1 MLFCSRRLVGDAT
14 CACYN
19 PRVTRAAASGYSN
32 NLLASILVLGTSSRM
47 EDASLKRPQ
56 VVIVG
61 AGFGGLEAAKKLACK
76 DVHVTV
82 IDRTNYHLFQPLLY
96 QVATAAL
103 SPADIAAPVRAVL
116 SKCKNMEVIL
126 AEVRSVDVDARKV
139 KMSDGTELD
148 YDFLVLAT
156 GARHSYFGHDE
167 WEKLAP
173 GLKSLEDAIEVR
185 RRLLT
190 AFEYAERIT
199 DEAARRA
206 AMTFVIIGGGPT
218 GVEMAGAIAEIARH
232 TLAKDFCHIDPSQ
245 ARVILVEGDPR
256 LLAAFPEDLS
266 ASALKQLVDLGVE
279 VRTGERATDL
289 TETGVQVGDEFIPCR
304 VKIWAAGNNASFVGK
319 TLGVPID
326 RVGRVMVN
334 DDLTIPGHPEVQVIG
349 DLANFTHQTG
359 QPLPGVS
366 PVAMQQGRHAARNI
380 LRMIANRKP
389 KRFRYWDKGSMATI
403 GRNKAV
409 ADLNFVHLS
418 GLPAWLVWL
427 FVHIIFLVG
436 FRNRS
441 AVLFQWAWAYFTF
454 NKGARLITRN
464 FQSEMRPPA

>member
-1 MLFCSRRLVGDAT
+1 
-14 CACYN
+14 
-19 PRVTRAAASGYSN
+19 
-32 NLLASILVLGTSSRM
+32 M
-47 EDASLKRPQ
+47 ENTPSEKPH

-61 AGFGGLEAAKKLACK
+61 AGFGGLEAAKKLACEN
-76 DVHVTV
+76 VRVTV

-116 SKCKNMEVIL
+116 SKWKNVEVIL
-126 AEVRSVDVDARKV
+126 AEVQSVDVDAK
-139 KMSDGTELD
+139 KIKTTDTEIG
-148 YDFLVLAT
+148 YDFLILAT
-156 GARHSYFGHDE
+156 GARHSYFGHNE

-173 GLKSLEDAIEVR
+173 GLKSLEDAIELR
-185 RRLLT
+185 RRLLM
-190 AFEYAERIT
+190 AFEYAEKVT
-199 DEAARRA
+199 DEAARKA

-218 GVEMAGAIAEIARH
+218 GVEMAGAIAEIARY
-232 TLAKDFCHIDPSQ
+232 TLAKDFRHIDPSK
-245 ARVILVEGDPR
+245 ARVILIEGEPG

-279 VRTGERATDL
+279 VRTATRATNL
-289 TETGVQVGDEFIPCR
+289 TEAGVQVGNEFIPCR
-304 VKIWAAGNNASFVGK
+304 VKIWAAGNNASFLGK
-319 TLGVPID
+319 TLGTPVD
-326 RVGRVMVN
+326 RVGRVIVN
-334 DDLTIPGHPEVQVIG
+334 GDLTIPGYPEVQVIG
-349 DLANFTHQTG
+349 DLANFSHQTG

-380 LRMIANRKP
+380 LAMLEGRRP
-389 KRFRYWDKGSMATI
+389 LRFRYWDKGSMATI

-409 ADLNFVHLS
+409 ADLNLVHLS

-436 FRNRS
+436 FRNRL

-464 FQSEMRPPA
+464 FQAEQRPPA

>member
-1 MLFCSRRLVGDAT
+1 MQNT
-14 CACYN
+14 
-19 PRVTRAAASGYSN
+19 P
-32 NLLASILVLGTSSRM
+32 
-47 EDASLKRPQ
+47 EKKPQ

-61 AGFGGLEAAKKLACK
+61 GGFGGLEAAKKLAGE
-76 DVHVTV
+76 DVRVTV

-126 AEVRSVDVDARKV
+126 AEVQSVDVAAKKIKTTD
-139 KMSDGTELD
+139 MEIP
-148 YDFLVLAT
+148 YDFLILAT

-173 GLKSLEDAIEVR
+173 GLKSLEDAIELR
-185 RRLLT
+185 RRLLM
-190 AFEYAERIT
+190 AFEYAEKIT
-199 DEAARRA
+199 DEAARKA

-218 GVEMAGAIAEIARH
+218 GVEMAGAIAEIARY
-232 TLAKDFCHIDPSQ
+232 TLAKDFRHIDPSQ
-245 ARVILVEGDPR
+245 ARVILIEGEPR
-256 LLAAFPEDLS
+256 LLASFPEDLS
-266 ASALKQLVDLGVE
+266 ASATKQLVDLGVE
-279 VRTGERATDL
+279 VRTGVRATNL
-289 TETGVQVGDEFIPCR
+289 TETGLQVGDEFIPCR
-304 VKIWAAGNNASFVGK
+304 VKIWAAGNDASFVGK
-319 TLGVPID
+319 TLGVAVD
-326 RVGRVMVN
+326 RVGRVMVD

-349 DLANFTHQTG
+349 DLANFSHQTG

-380 LRMIANRKP
+380 LRMIKNREP
-389 KRFRYWDKGSMATI
+389 RPFRYWDKGSMATI

-436 FRNRS
+436 FRNRL
-441 AVLFQWAWAYFTF
+441 AVLFQWAWAYLTF
-454 NKGARLITRN
+454 NAGARLITRN
-464 FQSEMRPPA
+464 FQSETRPPA

>member
-1 MLFCSRRLVGDAT
+1 MLSVCW
-14 CACYN
+14 N
-19 PRVTRAAASGYSN
+19 
-32 NLLASILVLGTSSRM
+32 ILRM
-47 EDASLKRPQ
+47 ENTPEEKPR

-61 AGFGGLEAAKKLACK
+61 AGFGGLEAAKKLACQN
-76 DVHVTV
+76 VVVTV

-103 SPADIAAPVRAVL
+103 SPADIAAPVRAIL
-116 SKCKNMEVIL
+116 SRWKNMEVIL
-126 AEVRSVDVDARKV
+126 AEVQSVDVAAKKIKTTD
-139 KMSDGTELD
+139 TEIP
-148 YDFLVLAT
+148 YDFLILAT
-156 GARHSYFGHDE
+156 GARHSYFGHNE

-173 GLKSLEDAIEVR
+173 GLKSLEDAIELR
-185 RRLLT
+185 RRLLM
-190 AFEYAERIT
+190 AFEYAEKIT
-199 DEAARRA
+199 DEAARKA

-218 GVEMAGAIAEIARH
+218 GVEMAGAIAEIARC
-232 TLAKDFCHIDPSQ
+232 TLAKDFRHIDPSQ
-245 ARVILVEGDPR
+245 ARVILIEGEPR
-256 LLAAFPEDLS
+256 LLATFPEDLS
-266 ASALKQLVDLGVE
+266 ASAMKQLVDLGVE
-279 VRTGERATDL
+279 VRTSVRATNL
-289 TETGVQVGDEFIPCR
+289 TETGLQVGEEFIPCR

-334 DDLTIPGHPEVQVIG
+334 DDLTIPGHPDVQVIG
-349 DLANFTHQTG
+349 DLANFSHQTG

-366 PVAMQQGRHAARNI
+366 PVAMQQGRHAAKNI
-380 LRMIANRKP
+380 LRMIKNREP
-389 KRFRYWDKGSMATI
+389 QRFRYWDKGSMATI

-436 FRNRS
+436 FRNRL

-454 NKGARLITRN
+454 NAGARLITRN

>member
-1 MLFCSRRLVGDAT
+1 MKNT
-14 CACYN
+14 PEEK
-19 PRVTRAAASGYSN
+19 PR
-32 NLLASILVLGTSSRM
+32 
-47 EDASLKRPQ
+47 

-61 AGFGGLEAAKKLACK
+61 AGFGGLEAAKKLAGQG
-76 DVHVTV
+76 VLVTV

-103 SPADIAAPVRAVL
+103 SPADIAAPVRAIL
-116 SKCKNMEVIL
+116 SRWNNMEVIL
-126 AEVRSVDVDARKV
+126 AEVESVDVAAKKIKTTD
-139 KMSDGTELD
+139 MEIP
-148 YDFLVLAT
+148 YDFLILAT
-156 GARHSYFGHDE
+156 GARHSYFGHNE

-173 GLKSLEDAIEVR
+173 GLKSLEDAIELR
-185 RRLLT
+185 RRLLM
-190 AFEYAERIT
+190 AFEYAEKIT
-199 DEAARRA
+199 DEAARKT

-218 GVEMAGAIAEIARH
+218 GVEMAGAIAEIARY
-232 TLAKDFCHIDPSQ
+232 TLAKDFRHIDPSQ
-245 ARVILVEGDPR
+245 ARVILIEGEPR
-256 LLAAFPEDLS
+256 LLAGFPEDLS
-266 ASALKQLVDLGVE
+266 ASAMKQLVDLGVE
-279 VRTGERATDL
+279 VRTSVRATNL
-289 TETGVQVGDEFIPCR
+289 TETGLQVGDEFIPCR

-349 DLANFTHQTG
+349 DLANFSHQTG

-380 LRMIANRKP
+380 LRMTKNREP
-389 KRFRYWDKGSMATI
+389 QRFRYWDKGSMATI

-436 FRNRS
+436 FRNRL

-454 NKGARLITRN
+454 NAGARLITRN
-464 FQSEMRPPA
+464 FQSETRPPA